1 MRALVVVDYQYDFVE
16 GPLGFPEAKDLEPTI
31 ANKVIDAKIR
41 GDDIYFTRD
50 CHGKDYLNTQEGRRL
65 PVEHCTTEAGREL
78 YGSLKGLSEGCFIID
93 KPSFGSMDL
102 MQTMLSKGYDEV
114 ELCGVVSNICVLSNA
129 VLIKTALPEARVVV
143 DAQAVGSGDLR
154 LNEEALDILSSIQV
168 DVINRR

>member
-1 MRALVVVDYQYDFVE
+1 
-16 GPLGFPEAKDLEPTI
+16 
-31 ANKVIDAKIR
+31 
-41 GDDIYFTRD
+41 
-50 CHGKDYLNTQEGRRL
+50 
-65 PVEHCTTEAGREL
+65 
-78 YGSLKGLSEGCFIID
+78 
-93 KPSFGSMDL
+93 MDL

-154 LNEEALDILSSIQV
+154 LNEEALDILSSVQV